1 MATADT
7 LNNLVRYCIKYHTK
21 IKIKPNPVSSD
32 RPQASTIVASPSTF
46 SPIAGINYTLGVS
59 SPSRDDGFGD
69 VFISV
74 SFRPRYQW
82 VAIGIGSQ
90 MRGSTIFV
98 IYTDGRGNVTVSPRD
113 GQGHHQP
120 LFNSSSTVTVL
131 DGSGAN
137 AQLVKA
143 NFRYAAP
150 AGKINLLNQKAAFI
164 GSWKEGVAFS
174 TMDKQVVLSYHD
186 GQSKFVLNVEGAD
199 VGNSSNP
206 FVRGTAL
213 ESTLTDADM
222 LDKTTIQQY
231 PYNLRAERGGLFAFA
246 HKWYG
251 RILITMAIVN
261 GELGLRLAGNSTG
274 KMIAYAATGGVVMIL
289 YFVVIGY
296 TVLNKKKDEE
306 AGELELI

>member
-1 MATADT
+1 M
-7 LNNLVRYCIKYHTK
+7 
-21 IKIKPNPVSSD
+21 
-32 RPQASTIVASPSTF
+32 ASPSTF

-59 SPSRDDGFGD
+59 SPSRGDGVGD

-74 SFRPRYQW
+74 SFRPRYEW

-131 DGSGAN
+131 DGSSAN

-143 NFRYAAP
+143 NFKYAAP
-150 AGKINLLNQKAAFI
+150 AGKINLLDQKAAFI
-164 GSWKEGVAFS
+164 GSWKEGVTFS
-174 TMDKQVVLSYHD
+174 TMDEQVVLSYHD
-186 GQSKFVLNVEGAD
+186 GQSKFVLDVGGAD

-222 LDKTTIQQY
+222 LDKTSPFY
-231 PYNLRAERGGLFAFA
+231 KA
-246 HKWYG
+246 HGSLMGIAWVAVLPCG
-251 RILITMAIVN
+251 AIMMR
-261 GELGLRLAGNSTG
+261 LGW
-274 KMIAYAATGGVVMIL
+274 GGVWAHAALQTLGSLMVIAG
-289 YFVVIGY
+289 YGIGHVVAQRKTLASPPALCCPYHISISTDAGADARNRY
-296 TVLNKKKDEE
+296 TATPIQYSARSSLVSSLSSH
-306 AGELELI
+306 